1 MFLQSRYSNNNY
13 EEDSEEELEGGSS
26 ALIGNPYDSLIEEE
40 EDEIQQSL
48 NLVQQ
53 PQQPSESQKHQH
65 GFLNTSLHNSTGGTS
80 KDETALQSSKINSSI
95 NNKTANN
102 NNISTSVRGSPH
114 SSLFFKHHSEGCL
127 ETTSA
132 SSNKENQKENFKF
145 EDRKVFERDP
155 FEVHSTRSDRSNKNQ
170 IMFGH
175 HQNLTRN
182 DSADDLFEIQKA
194 QYGEIERPRSARPSS
209 AGTRPSSAGSVKA
222 KQQYKLSSIPHP
234 KNFPIASSR
243 STNSVL
249 DKNGL
254 SKKQVVQ
261 NYLSNVNKHMK
272 KRTIPSNFY
281 KDPEGMYMDLQELRQ
296 EMALLRKE
304 NQNLKTLAQ
313 KSEADSI
320 RKQKQVEELLR
331 AHALVETKGT
341 RYENLFKEV
350 NLVKNLKSRIRELEK
365 ALSEKD
371 TEFQRIKLDSRY
383 TRVRELETELK
394 AYYTESRRLQKVVE
408 DLEQERVAMQDLEEE
423 NEKMNKQNLKLR
435 ELIVK
440 MKQVQDYYKE
450 QNSHLAE
457 ENRQL
462 QDNHGISSE
471 LSMREHQIEELTLK
485 LKELQQKLDDSN
497 QTNSELKV
505 SNSELQRISDEIQFQ
520 SNTVKKENSDLKN
533 KLEELKKNFESQLEE
548 QKRQIDLLHRE
559 KENICKE
566 RELQSQSSQIL
577 RSSVVSFEQQVAEKE
592 REIQFLKAQLKEKHE
607 LADSRSLELMNLRN
621 QCEEKDKEISQFQSK
636 MKDLRKANTVLLDE
650 ISTLKEQQAQHQH
663 IGGVSMIETVPYPYP
678 PIGIPNQNS
687 AAVEE
692 KIEDVLSPPQRQ
704 VGQLAVEQEENFDV
718 GGNYSFDEEDQR
730 ESTDSIYDEAAT
742 QMQRLARG
750 FLARRR
756 FKKLREEQAATLHKA
771 KEPSLG
777 GVTII
782 TDDKSEHG
790 APPSQ
795 AMGSELDNKT
805 SSENA
810 LNLNSSQALAQTQNS
825 TIVEEETFEEPHQH
839 SSYDEF
845 GGSLEDQNFDNSYI
859 QEEPINFDD
868 DNDRGY
874 EDDDFGLD
882 TSHHTSY
889 DEEW

>member
-1 MFLQSRYSNNNY
+1 M
-13 EEDSEEELEGGSS
+13 
-26 ALIGNPYDSLIEEE
+26 
-40 EDEIQQSL
+40 
-48 NLVQQ
+48 
-53 PQQPSESQKHQH
+53 
-65 GFLNTSLHNSTGGTS
+65 
-80 KDETALQSSKINSSI
+80 
-95 NNKTANN
+95 
-102 NNISTSVRGSPH
+102 
-114 SSLFFKHHSEGCL
+114 
-127 ETTSA
+127 
-132 SSNKENQKENFKF
+132 
-145 EDRKVFERDP
+145 
-155 FEVHSTRSDRSNKNQ
+155 
-170 IMFGH
+170 
-175 HQNLTRN
+175 
-182 DSADDLFEIQKA
+182 
-194 QYGEIERPRSARPSS
+194 
-209 AGTRPSSAGSVKA
+209 
-222 KQQYKLSSIPHP
+222 
-234 KNFPIASSR
+234 
-243 STNSVL
+243 
-249 DKNGL
+249 
-254 SKKQVVQ
+254 
-261 NYLSNVNKHMK
+261 
-272 KRTIPSNFY
+272 
-281 KDPEGMYMDLQELRQ
+281 
-296 EMALLRKE
+296 
-304 NQNLKTLAQ
+304 
-313 KSEADSI
+313 
-320 RKQKQVEELLR
+320 
-331 AHALVETKGT
+331 
-341 RYENLFKEV
+341 
-350 NLVKNLKSRIRELEK
+350 
-365 ALSEKD
+365 
-371 TEFQRIKLDSRY
+371 
-383 TRVRELETELK
+383 RELETELK